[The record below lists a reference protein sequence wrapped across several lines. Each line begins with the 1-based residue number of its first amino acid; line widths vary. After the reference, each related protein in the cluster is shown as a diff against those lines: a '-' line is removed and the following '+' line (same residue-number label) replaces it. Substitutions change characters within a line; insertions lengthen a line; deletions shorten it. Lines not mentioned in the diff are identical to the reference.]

1 MKRLFFRASVLAKN
15 YFQKLRVRF
24 LRLKNVRKGSKL
36 SRIGRILAQKAS
48 QYRLAAASA
57 FALIGLSLN
66 LMAPVFSFSLGP
78 NNNQDEVTFQALAI
92 EPEEIS
98 VLTQSALQFPL
109 ENFTLTQSYSRFHQA
124 IDLAAPLG
132 TIMKPVSAG
141 EVLLTSFNRF
151 GLGNY
156 VVIRHSPAFYSVY
169 AHSSKIEVEKGEKV
183 EKETVIGR
191 VGSTG
196 FSTGPH
202 LHLEIILNEEKIN
215 PLSVLPA
222 SEEKR

>member
-1 MKRLFFRASVLAKN
+1 MKRLFFRASLLAKN
-15 YFQKLRVRF
+15 YFQKLGAGF
-24 LRLKNVRKGSKL
+24 LRLKNIRKGSKL
-36 SRIGRILAQKAS
+36 SRIGRALAKKAS
-48 QYRLAAASA
+48 RYRLAAASA
-57 FALIGLSLN
+57 FALVG
-66 LMAPVFSFSLGP
+66 FSFNLLAPAFSFPLEAV
-78 NNNQDEVTFQALAI
+78 NQDEVVFQALAI
-92 EPEEIS
+92 EPEEMS

-109 ENFTLTQSYSRFHQA
+109 ENFTLTQSYSRFHPA

-132 TIMKPVSAG
+132 TAIRPVSAG
-141 EVLLTSFNRF
+141 EVLLVSFNRF

-169 AHSSKIEVEKGEKV
+169 AHLSKIEVGKGEKV
-183 EKETVIGR
+183 EKETIIGR

-215 PLSVLPA
+215 PLSVLP
-222 SEEKR
+222 SGERE

>member
-1 MKRLFFRASVLAKN
+1 MKRLFFRASLLAKN
-15 YFQKLRVRF
+15 YFQKLRAGL

-66 LMAPVFSFSLGP
+66 LMAPVFSFSVGP
-78 NNNQDEVTFQALAI
+78 NNQDEVTFQVLAI

-109 ENFTLTQSYSRFHQA
+109 ENFTLTQGYSRFHQA

-132 TIMKPVSAG
+132 TTMKPVSAG
-141 EVLLTSFNRF
+141 EVLLVSFNRF

-156 VVIRHSPAFYSVY
+156 LVIRHSPTFYSVY
-169 AHSSKIEVEKGEKV
+169 AHLSKIEVEKGEKV
-183 EKETVIGR
+183 EKETIIGR

-215 PLSVLPA
+215 PLSVLPV
-222 SEEKR
+222 SEEKW